1 MLEIQKPQTTQLN
14 EAKVLVLGDERV
26 GKTSLINRI
35 FSRPMDSN
43 QASTMGINIEP
54 FTLECGIKVNIW
66 DFAGQEVTHQ
76 THQFFLSARSLYLL
90 VVDGQKEDDNS
101 KTLYW
106 LNTIKATAGKEAPI
120 VILANKMDLNPG
132 FVFDLHRFKDEFNIV
147 DVLYVSANDESATNP
162 SQHSIIDLKTTITKH
177 VAKLK
182 DVSLKF
188 PPSWFAVK
196 NELEQQKQKVDF
208 VEASQYEDICENSG
222 VTEDVLQGA
231 LLDVLNQ
238 IGTVVSYRDHDTL
251 DIMQIINP
259 LWVTEG
265 VYKILRAEQLSD
277 NQAILTREQ
286 FKQIF
291 AGNEKYAK
299 PRHYKWLEELLKKF
313 ELAFSIDSADVE
325 GHKTLLIPARLN
337 LNQPDFDVKHY
348 QSGLNFRFEYT
359 DILKPH
365 LISRFIVQ
373 MHQYITNMK
382 VPYWKRGVFLTH
394 ETANAVVIS
403 DEDKKTITVA
413 VNSADRAGKELLT
426 IIRHCIRRIN
436 GEHLK
441 VKEQVPVVKQGQILD
456 FVDYK
461 LLLSAEEQKQ
471 PTAPVMI
478 NGEYQYLNVA
488 ELIDG
493 YRINDDTHFD
503 HDKFLTD
510 LHNII
515 ARQTDNC
522 ADIVKEDEDATNRRF
537 RTALL
542 DCKYTVADQSQ
553 GGNSANGNN
562 PGERDLVIRNKDTG
576 VAEVIIEAQNIKTF
590 NKTTITEH
598 YQRIAKY
605 DTLGGSISVLLNY
618 FKANDVKAPSFEK
631 AVEKYQK
638 LFDDYAPIESKYSK
652 IAIGESR
659 LGKRR
664 VRHFLVNFCGE

>member
-1 MLEIQKPQTTQLN
+1 M
-14 EAKVLVLGDERV
+14 
-26 GKTSLINRI
+26 
-35 FSRPMDSN
+35 
-43 QASTMGINIEP
+43 
-54 FTLECGIKVNIW
+54 
-66 DFAGQEVTHQ
+66 
-76 THQFFLSARSLYLL
+76 
-90 VVDGQKEDDNS
+90 
-101 KTLYW
+101 
-106 LNTIKATAGKEAPI
+106 
-120 VILANKMDLNPG
+120 
-132 FVFDLHRFKDEFNIV
+132 
-147 DVLYVSANDESATNP
+147 
-162 SQHSIIDLKTTITKH
+162 
-177 VAKLK
+177 
-182 DVSLKF
+182 
-188 PPSWFAVK
+188 
-196 NELEQQKQKVDF
+196 
-208 VEASQYEDICENSG
+208 
-222 VTEDVLQGA
+222 
-231 LLDVLNQ
+231 
-238 IGTVVSYRDHDTL
+238 
-251 DIMQIINP
+251 
-259 LWVTEG
+259 
-265 VYKILRAEQLSD
+265 
-277 NQAILTREQ
+277 
-286 FKQIF
+286 
-291 AGNEKYAK
+291 
-299 PRHYKWLEELLKKF
+299 
-313 ELAFSIDSADVE
+313 
-325 GHKTLLIPARLN
+325 
-337 LNQPDFDVKHY
+337 
-348 QSGLNFRFEYT
+348 
-359 DILKPH
+359 
-365 LISRFIVQ
+365 
-373 MHQYITNMK
+373 
-382 VPYWKRGVFLTH
+382 TH